1 MKMPV
6 SCILPLQRM
15 SVTADQV
22 HVWHALLDIS
32 PSEVARLEEALAPD
46 ELSRAARFR
55 HAADRQRFVT
65 CRGRLREILSRYAG
79 EAPGALEFCYGLSG
93 KPGLKS
99 ASRGTHP
106 LRFNVSHSQGLAAI
120 AIAHD
125 REVGIDIER
134 FQADFAWEEIAESF
148 FFPEEVSVLHSLPVP
163 ERYEAFLTAWTRKEA
178 CAKARGDGLSL
189 PLDQLEASQLPD
201 ESWSFHPSRNP
212 HEPSRWTHKTFTP
225 LAGYAGALAVEG
237 TGWQITCGPWRE

>member
-6 SCILPLQRM
+6 SCILPLQM

-32 PSEVARLEEALAPD
+32 PSEVARLEETLAPD

-55 HAADRQRFVT
+55 HATDRQRFVT

-79 EAPGALEFCYGLSG
+79 EAPGALEFCYGPSA
-93 KPGLKS
+93 KPRLKS
-99 ASRGTHP
+99 ATGIHA
-106 LRFNVSHSQGLAAI
+106 LRCNVSHSQELAAV
-120 AIAHD
+120 AIARD

-134 FQADFAWEEIAESF
+134 FQTDFAWEEIAESF
-148 FFPEEVSVLHSLPVP
+148 FSAQEVNVLHSLPVAG
-163 ERYEAFLTAWTRKEA
+163 RYEAFLTAWTCKEA

-189 PLDQLEASQLPD
+189 PLEQLEASRLPD
-201 ESWSFHPSRNP
+201 EPWSFNPSRNP
-212 HEPSRWTHKTFTP
+212 QESSRWMLKTFTP

-237 TGWQITCGPWRE
+237 TGWQITCGQWRE